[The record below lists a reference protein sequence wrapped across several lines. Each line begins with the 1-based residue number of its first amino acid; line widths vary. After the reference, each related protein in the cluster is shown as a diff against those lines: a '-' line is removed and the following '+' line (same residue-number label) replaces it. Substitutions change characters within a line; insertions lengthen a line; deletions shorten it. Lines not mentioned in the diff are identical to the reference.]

1 VNDQGSY
8 KVQISARLMDYPEVA
23 AGVFTFQLVIEDP
36 CKQTKIM
43 MQYIEQMEYTI
54 GQPATIQTFK

>member
-43 MQYIEQMEYTI
+43 M
-54 GQPATIQTFK
+54 